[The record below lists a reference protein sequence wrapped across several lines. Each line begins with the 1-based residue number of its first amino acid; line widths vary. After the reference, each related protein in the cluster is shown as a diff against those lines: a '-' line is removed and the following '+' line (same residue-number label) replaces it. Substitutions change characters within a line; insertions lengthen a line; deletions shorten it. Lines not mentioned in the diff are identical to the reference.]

1 MPERERERK
10 KESERGT
17 ENYAWQRFGHNYNIL
32 IGQTHTDAEGNVCG
46 VEKRREK
53 KEKREKQRV
62 KRRVRGKGG
71 EVKHVKI

>member
-17 ENYAWQRFGHNYNIL
+17 KNYAWQRFGHNYNIL

-46 VEKRREK
+46 VERRK
-53 KEKREKQRV
+53 KNEKREKQRV